1 MLTSFRNLVLSSAAA
16 ALCTT
21 TAFAATQ
28 TRVNVPFNFVAENHA
43 YHAGSY
49 NVELDL
55 QRSILKLSSVSN
67 PSQTMLWIACPGAA
81 DPMHPKVALDF
92 DVIGQDR
99 VLKTVQAGSV
109 ITPNL
114 DRKPKHQVERVTT
127 IGE

>member
-1 MLTSFRNLVLSSAAA
+1 MLTNFRNLVLSSAAV

-43 YHAGSY
+43 YDAGSY
-49 NVELDL
+49 NVEVDL
-55 QRSILKLSSVSN
+55 QRSLLKLTSVSK
-67 PSQTMLWIACPGAA
+67 PSQTMLWIVGPGAA
-81 DPMHPKVALDF
+81 DPMHPKVALRF

-99 VLKTVQAGSV
+99 ILNTVQSGSV

-114 DRKPKHQVERVTT
+114 DRKPKQQVERVTT
-127 IGE
+127 LGE